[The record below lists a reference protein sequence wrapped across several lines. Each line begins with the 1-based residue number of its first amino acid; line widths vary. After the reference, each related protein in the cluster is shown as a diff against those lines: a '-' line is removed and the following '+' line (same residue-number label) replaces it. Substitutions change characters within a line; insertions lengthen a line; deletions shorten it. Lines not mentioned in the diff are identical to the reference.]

1 MVWKKRMNLRLRNIR
16 DVRAFSIAVTAVALI
31 GNLALQ
37 SLLMP
42 AELFGP
48 LRISG
53 AIITLS
59 LAAPI
64 SFFVGLRMYDIHRLT
79 LEFEQAAAHDPLTG
93 AATRA
98 RFYERAA
105 EAGNWRTT
113 VIAADIDHFKAFNDR
128 FGHQAGDM
136 ALRQVATTLMRNC
149 RDGDVVARF
158 GGEEFLILLPGTG
171 LQDGLRVAERLRDA
185 LRRSTVSAGGD
196 HATVTA
202 SFGVAEVDDPQAI
215 DDAIDRADTALYAAK
230 RAGRDRVHRA
240 G

>member
-1 MVWKKRMNLRLRNIR
+1 MELRLRNIR

-42 AELFGP
+42 ADLFGQ
-48 LRISG
+48 LRFSG

-64 SFFVGLRMYDIHRLT
+64 SFFVGLRMHDIHRLT
-79 LEFEQAAAHDPLTG
+79 RDLEHAAVHDPLTG

-98 RFYERAA
+98 RLYDRVA
-105 EAGNWRTT
+105 EIPHGKTT
-113 VIAADIDHFKAFNDR
+113 VLAADIDHFKAFNDR

-136 ALRQVATTLMRNC
+136 ALRHVAATLMRNS

-158 GGEEFLILLPGTG
+158 GGEEFVILLPGTG
-171 LQDGLRVAERLRDA
+171 LQDGLHVAERLCDA
-185 LRRSTVSAGGD
+185 LRRNPVHAGGKGV
-196 HATVTA
+196 TVTA
-202 SFGVAEVDDPQAI
+202 SFGVAETDDPTAI
-215 DDAIDRADTALYAAK
+215 DTAIARADAALYEAK
-230 RAGRDRVHRA
+230 RAGRDRVRRA